1 MKTVEFPRRHVS
13 DFCNITQI
21 FLRMFWGKVPLLE
34 VFCHYANSDPVNEL
48 TAFCAAVTA
57 FEPIAEKLLID

>member
-13 DFCNITQI
+13 DFCNIAQV

-34 VFCHYANSDPVNEL
+34 VFSHYANRDPVSEL
-48 TAFCAAVTA
+48 TAFCAAVVA
-57 FEPIAEKLLID
+57 SDPIAEKLLID